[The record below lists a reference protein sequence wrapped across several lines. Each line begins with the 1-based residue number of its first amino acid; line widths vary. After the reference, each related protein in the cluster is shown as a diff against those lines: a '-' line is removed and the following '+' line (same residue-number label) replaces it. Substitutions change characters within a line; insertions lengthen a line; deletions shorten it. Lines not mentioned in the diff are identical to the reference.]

1 MIEYLAVRNLFH
13 FYFKKMLFTGGTFSF
28 GDQTNFDT
36 TKFWHCFRALES
48 YMYLTKMCLEIL
60 EKLMFLCVGMQLATS
75 IAAGWSL
82 STTVIMGAISIGIL
96 VLIHQA
102 RSGNLTQQQKVERAD
117 PPEENS
123 VSEDDETRRVRKTP
137 QKSATVSR
145 LYETDLSLNPMVFR
159 HTASNI
165 FDLGLGYKFIV
176 EMMD

>member
-1 MIEYLAVRNLFH
+1 M
-13 FYFKKMLFTGGTFSF
+13 
-28 GDQTNFDT
+28 
-36 TKFWHCFRALES
+36 W
-48 YMYLTKMCLEIL
+48 LEIL
-60 EKLMFLCVGMQLATS
+60 ERLMFLCVGMQLATS

-82 STTVIMGAISIGIL
+82 STTVIMGAWSIGIL

-145 LYETDLSLNPMVFR
+145 LHETDHSLNPMVFR
-159 HTASNI
+159 HTDSNI
-165 FDLGLGYKFIV
+165 FDIGLGYKLYSGNDGFMFMGRANLPGAKAMLGFEFLERHDEIQSSFCFNLKI
-176 EMMD
+176 